1 MHLTVDFSVV
11 PGFVLLVT
19 ELLVLAAVGFVVAR
33 VGLRER
39 HDLVALAQGMVI
51 GLALWGLAV
60 NFILYLVPG
69 LAGALIGWGL
79 VLALGGALAWRGGAR
94 VSISWRRAAGFA
106 AAALALFWVML
117 AARQLMKTPD
127 PEFHLGLSAYVQAG
141 GWPPATSWNP
151 GARVY
156 YHYGVNLLVALLDP
170 PAGPNSL
177 LVTEVVGA
185 YIWTSFALVVATALL
200 QRGGWRSMLLLS
212 PLMLTAG
219 AWTLVGQLNE
229 VPHLLQIPA
238 PTDLGTVGLRSSL
251 AGLYWPDVAMRWHSE
266 LDGAPAN
273 IWKPP
278 FVLAYALAF
287 VVLWHAAASGRR
299 SRMAALTLALLVGFL
314 GLVSVEL
321 ALLIVGLWVVLE
333 SIRLVELRTDGRLGR
348 GTLLLRGMG
357 PVAAVLLLAVGG
369 GSLTGTLAGAA
380 QADIS
385 LGWIDDPLSRDALG
399 RHELL
404 QGRIGLL
411 GVGALSAALGAALLA
426 WRDRLVLALAAS
438 TIPLMG
444 AALTLEYPIAP
455 HDVTRF
461 DGHARNF
468 ALLALLL
475 ATAVRLPRLPPIWRM
490 GASAA
495 IAGLVVWPTIAQ
507 PVRTMSLG
515 VSRGVQLAN
524 SETGVLGAHS
534 DVTVHDLGR
543 YSLAGSVSDEV
554 SRYVRDNTTVDTRV
568 FSAQGNALSVATGRP
583 NASGLRGALHLRPYV
598 GEEYDDVARF
608 LEPEPVRR
616 LGLAYLHGTADWIE
630 GLPAHARRWL
640 DDPQMFEPVVR
651 TEWDVLFRIRPAFLE
666 LRGSYAP
673 GSYEALRQAAPPETA
688 VYLAPSLQP
697 QHILRVAAALSHT
710 QVLGTVDTTRPHLL
724 TGRATMSLTEQEPDL
739 VVVPARL
746 APSVFEVDRRRPV
759 WWNEEAA
766 VYAPTGAIRP
776 IVDPPRTDLSVVLAD
791 VRTADTR
798 IAFTATFTDRA
809 TERWQGQDWVVVR
822 TDDSPWR
829 LPYRFGTAEF
839 TEVFARWFDGQ
850 LVPVPETAT
859 HEYFFLYEF
868 EPRTGTLALWDGH
881 GYRSLSDPQ
890 GQLASGSW
898 MLAARPN
905 VNREEV
911 GLIPVLQF
919 TLADDGSFTIQVYEG
934 SLDAMLVR

>member
-1 MHLTVDFSVV
+1 MQLTIDPTVL
-11 PGFVLLVT
+11 PGFLLLIL
-19 ELLVLAAVGFVVAR
+19 ELLVLAAVGYVVAR

-51 GLALWGLAV
+51 GLALWGLLV

-69 LAGALIGWGL
+69 LAGALVGWGL
-79 VLALGGALAWRGGAR
+79 TLTLGGTLTWRHR
-94 VSISWRRAAGFA
+94 TELSIPMRRLAGFA
-106 AAALALFWVML
+106 VAALALFWVML
-117 AARQLMKTPD
+117 AARQLMKIPD
-127 PEFHLGLSAYVQAG
+127 PEIHLGLSSYIRAG
-141 GWPPATSWNP
+141 GWPPAMPWNP
-151 GARVY
+151 DVPVF
-156 YHYGVNLLVALLDP
+156 YHHGVDLLVALLAP
-170 PAGPNSL
+170 PFGPSWV
-177 LVTEVVGA
+177 LVTEVLGA
-185 YIWTSFALVVATALL
+185 YIWTSFAMVVAAALL
-200 QRGGWRSMLLLS
+200 ERGGWRSMMLLS
-212 PLMLTAG
+212 PLLLTAG
-219 AWTLVGQLNE
+219 AWTLVGHLNE

-299 SRMAALTLALLVGFL
+299 SRMAALTLAPLVGFL
-314 GLVSVEL
+314 GLVSEEL
-321 ALLIVGLWVVLE
+321 ALLVVGLWVVLE
-333 SIRLVELRTDGRLGR
+333 CIRLVELRTDGRLGR
-348 GTLLLRGMG
+348 GALLLHGMG

-369 GSLTGTLAGAA
+369 GGLTGTLAGAA

-411 GVGALSAALGAALLA
+411 GVGAISAALGAVLLG
-426 WRDRLVLALAAS
+426 WRDRLVLTLAAG

-444 AALTLEYPIAP
+444 AALMIEYPIAP

-468 ALLALLL
+468 ALLALVL
-475 ATAVRLPRLPPIWRM
+475 AVAMRLPRLPPIWRLA
-490 GASAA
+490 ASAA
-495 IAGLVVWPTIAQ
+495 MAGLVVWPTIAQ

-515 VSRGVQLAN
+515 VSRGIQLSN
-524 SETGVLGAHS
+524 SETGAPGAHS
-534 DVTVHDLGR
+534 DVTIHDLER
-543 YSLAGSVSDEV
+543 YSIAGSVSDDV
-554 SRYVRDNTTVDTRV
+554 SRYVRDHTAVDTRV
-568 FSAQGNALSVATGRP
+568 FSSEGNALSIATGRP
-583 NASGLRGALHLRPYV
+583 NASGLRGQIHLRPYV
-598 GEEYDDVARF
+598 GEEYGDVVRY
-608 LEPEPVRR
+608 LEPEPVQR

-630 GLPAHARRWL
+630 GLPEYARRWL
-640 DDPQMFEPVVR
+640 DDPLMFERVVR
-651 TEWDVLFRIRPAFLE
+651 TETDALFRIRPAFLE

-673 GSYEALRQAAPPETA
+673 ASYEALRQAVPGTTV

-697 QHILRVAAALSHT
+697 RHILRIAAALSHA
-710 QVLGTVDTTRPHLL
+710 QVLGAVDTTSPHLL

-746 APSVFEVDRRRPV
+746 APSAFDVGRRRPV

-776 IVDPPRTDLSVVLAD
+776 LVAPPRTDFSVVLAD
-791 VRTADTR
+791 VRAADTR

-809 TERWQGQDWVVVR
+809 TERWQGQDWVVVQ
-822 TDDSPWR
+822 TDDSAWR
-829 LPYRFGTAEF
+829 LPYRFGTVEF
-839 TEVFARWFDGQ
+839 TAVFARWFDGQ
-850 LVPVPETAT
+850 VVPVPETET

-868 EPRTGTLALWDGH
+868 EPRTGTLALWDGS
-881 GYRSLSDPQ
+881 GYRSLSDTQ
-890 GQLASGSW
+890 EQLEPGSW

-919 TLADDGSFTIQVYEG
+919 TLADDGSYTFKVYEG

>member
-1 MHLTVDFSVV
+1 MQLTVDPTVI
-11 PGFVLLVT
+11 PGFLLLIL
-19 ELLVLAAVGFVVAR
+19 ELLALAAVGFLVAR
-33 VGLRER
+33 IWLRER
-39 HDLVALAQGMVI
+39 HDLAALAQGMVI
-51 GLALWGLAV
+51 GPALWGLGV
-60 NFILYLVPG
+60 TFVLYLIPG
-69 LAGALIGWGL
+69 LAGAAVGWGL
-79 VLALGGALAWRGGAR
+79 FLALGGGLAWWGRSR
-94 VSISWRRAAGFA
+94 ISMSRRRLAGFA
-106 AAALALFWVML
+106 AAALALFWVLL
-117 AARQLMKTPD
+117 AARQLMKIPD
-127 PEFHLGLSAYVQAG
+127 PDIHLGLSAFIRAG
-141 GWPPATSWNP
+141 GWPPAMPWNP
-151 GARVY
+151 GIPVY
-156 YHYGVNLLVALLDP
+156 YHHGVDLLVGLLAP
-170 PAGPNSL
+170 PFGPRWV
-177 LVTEVVGA
+177 LVTEVLGA
-185 YIWTSFALVVATALL
+185 YIWTSFALVVATALQ

-219 AWTLVGQLNE
+219 AWTLVGYLNE

-287 VVLWHAAASGRR
+287 VVLWHTAAGRGGAR
-299 SRMAALTLALLVGFL
+299 AAGLTLAAVVGFL
-314 GLVSVEL
+314 GLVSEEL
-321 ALLIVGLWVVLE
+321 ALLVVGLWVVLE
-333 SIRLVELRTDGRLGR
+333 TVRLVELRTDGRLAR

-357 PVAAVLLLAVGG
+357 PIIAVLLLAAGG
-369 GSLTGTLAGAA
+369 GGLTGTLAGAA
-380 QADIS
+380 QADLS
-385 LGWIDDPLSRDALG
+385 LGWFDDPLSRDPLG

-411 GVGALSAALGAALLA
+411 GVGAISAAIVAALLA
-426 WRDRLVLALAAS
+426 WRDRLVLSLAAS

-444 AALTLEYPIAP
+444 AALMIQYPIAP

-475 ATAVRLPRLPPIWRM
+475 AVAMRLPRLPPVWRM

-515 VSRGVQLAN
+515 VSRGIQLSN

-543 YSLAGSVSDEV
+543 YSIAGSVSDDV
-554 SRYVRDNTTVDTRV
+554 SRYVRDNTAVDTRV
-568 FSAQGNALSVATGRP
+568 FSAQGNALSIATGRP

-630 GLPAHARRWL
+630 GLPEHARRWL
-640 DDPQMFEPVVR
+640 DDPRMFEPVVR
-651 TEWDVLFRIRPAFLE
+651 TEWDALFRIRPAFLE

-673 GSYEALRQAAPPETA
+673 ASYEALRQAAPQATV

-697 QHILRVAAALSHT
+697 QHILRIAAALSHA
-710 QVLGTVDTTRPHLL
+710 QVLGAVDTTSPHLL
-724 TGRATMSLTEQEPDL
+724 TGRATMSLTEQEPEL

-746 APSVFEVDRRRPV
+746 APSVFEVGRRRPV

-776 IVDPPRTDLSVVLAD
+776 ILDPPRMDLSVVLAD
-791 VRTADTR
+791 VRAADTR
-798 IAFTATFTDRA
+798 IAFKATFTDRA

-911 GLIPVLQF
+911 GLIPVLQY
-919 TLADDGSFTIQVYEG
+919 TLAEDGSYTIQVYEG